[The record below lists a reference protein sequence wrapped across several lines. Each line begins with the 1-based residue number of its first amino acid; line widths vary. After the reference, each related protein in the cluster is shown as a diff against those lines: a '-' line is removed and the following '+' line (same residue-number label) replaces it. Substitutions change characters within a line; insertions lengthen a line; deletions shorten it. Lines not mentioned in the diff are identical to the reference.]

1 MIAGMVVPLGWR
13 NIASTAF
20 CLEGE
25 AAGVFDAAAFEAAAF
40 DAVGFDRVVA
50 LLLAGRFAARVDLR
64 ALFEGFDFGLLLAIW
79 LSVVRVT
86 ASGAATAAKPR
97 RI

>member
-1 MIAGMVVPLGWR
+1 
-13 NIASTAF
+13 
-20 CLEGE
+20 LEGD
-25 AAGVFDAAAFEAAAF
+25 AAGVFDAAAFETAAS
-40 DAVGFDRVVA
+40 DAVGLDRVVA
-50 LLLAGRFAARVDLR
+50 LLLAGSFTARVDLR
-64 ALFEGFDFGLLLAIW
+64 ALFEGFDFGLLLALW